1 MHQQVA
7 AVVGVGLVEG
17 DFHAVRCVDSGT
29 QCTVEYGRETGIGDD
44 SREGCVGRCSQFDRD
59 SVGGTPVSRITRRA
73 ATADKEFHR
82 SQRFAVQV
90 GKHFSRVDHLVLLIG
105 IHIISIH
112 WHIVV
117 ARRAVGH
124 GGTCARQAGGAHVV
138 QAVAGALH
146 AVAVGL
152 HIEVVG
158 CLGGQGQE
166 GVMLDADG
174 AHPVGSHGGCAVG
187 HGGHTPLRLV
197 GKHGVVALPLNGDG
211 RVGDGRGVQVGHR
224 RHGVVGGEA
233 HAIPRRGAVGT
244 AVVLHV
250 EVVLRGGGQTRQ
262 GDRRSR
268 QGRGRRCGALQRLV
282 GDGRGA
288 DDIAEVVALGGF
300 GLLPGQGGVVVAR
313 AQILARDL
321 VGHVGRST
329 ADAQGAELTLGPG
342 AAAVVMAVAVV
353 ADGLHVDV
361 VERVGI
367 QTRKS
372 AGEGCALVGQ
382 CAARRRVGQGRL
394 AVVDLVVRGVVARR
408 GLPAHRG
415 ALLLDVRGGDTR
427 HLRAGHTALTVL
439 EANLRQETA
448 EGVGIIVVVIAR
460 VGAVGAVEIEI
471 VTIGTCCVR
480 HLHQQIAAVVGVG
493 LVEGEL
499 QIGSRIDRMTQRA
512 VEDGGKRCIGD
523 DAAQGGVV
531 HRGQFH
537 RDVIVHTPVIAISGT
552 AATDVELH

>member
-1 MHQQVA
+1 
-7 AVVGVGLVEG
+7 
-17 DFHAVRCVDSGT
+17 
-29 QCTVEYGRETGIGDD
+29 
-44 SREGCVGRCSQFDRD
+44 
-59 SVGGTPVSRITRRA
+59 
-73 ATADKEFHR
+73 
-82 SQRFAVQV
+82 
-90 GKHFSRVDHLVLLIG
+90 
-105 IHIISIH
+105 
-112 WHIVV
+112 
-117 ARRAVGH
+117 
-124 GGTCARQAGGAHVV
+124 
-138 QAVAGALH
+138 
-146 AVAVGL
+146 
-152 HIEVVG
+152 
-158 CLGGQGQE
+158 
-166 GVMLDADG
+166 MLDTDG
-174 AHPVGSHGGCAVG
+174 THPVGSRGGCAVG

-233 HAIPRRGAVGT
+233 HAVPRRGAVGT

-427 HLRAGHTALTVL
+427 HLRAGYIGNTIGGSELGQEVAG
-439 EANLRQETA
+439 NLRFVIRVILIRIPPTVGLADSVEVIIIIMIRPVKVKQQVSTLVEERGA
-448 EGVGIIVVVIAR
+448 EGDGHS
-460 VGAVGAVEIEI
+460 VGAVA
-471 VTIGTCCVR
+471 
-480 HLHQQIAAVVGVG
+480 
-493 LVEGEL
+493 
-499 QIGSRIDRMTQRA
+499 TQRA
-512 VEDGGKRCIGD
+512 GRDGRHRGGDVAVGQTLSGNGGYLDSRSISADTRSRVECKCLDVLIQQACEHTGGIK
-523 DAAQGGVV
+523 QLVSGGVFV
-531 HRGQFH
+531 FIR
-537 RDVIVHTPVIAISGT
+537 I
-552 AATDVELH
+552 